1 MKTYVAGF
9 LFDAE
14 YEHVALIRKEKPEWQ
29 KGRLNGIGG
38 KIEPGEAS
46 PDAMRREFLEETGMD
61 VSNWNRFI
69 KLSGEGYTVDFYY
82 AVGNP
87 WDVTTTTDEQ
97 VGCYQV
103 SELTQL
109 NTIPNLQWLI
119 PMAMTMQYES
129 ASGFLMQEVPKLQT
143 ECFGG

>member
-1 MKTYVAGF
+1 MSNHKTYVAGF
-9 LFDAE
+9 LFDVD
-14 YEHVALIRKEKPEWQ
+14 YEHVALIKKEKPDWQ

-38 KIEPGEAS
+38 KIEPGELS

-61 VSNWNRFI
+61 VEGWKQFI
-69 KLSGEGYTVDFYY
+69 QLSGGGFSVDFYY
-82 AVGNP
+82 ALGNP
-87 WDVTTTTDEQ
+87 WNVQTTTDEQ

-119 PMAMTMQYES
+119 PMAMMMEFES
-129 ASGFLMQEVPKLQT
+129 VASFTMQEVYA
-143 ECFGG
+143 ECHQ